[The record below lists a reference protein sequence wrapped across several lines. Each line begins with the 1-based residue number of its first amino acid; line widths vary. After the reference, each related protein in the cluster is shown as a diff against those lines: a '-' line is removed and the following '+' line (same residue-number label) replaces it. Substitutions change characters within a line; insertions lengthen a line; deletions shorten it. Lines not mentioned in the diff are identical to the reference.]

1 MKKIAM
7 TSLLLSL
14 LVVGG
19 VALAQGHMGGPMMHR
34 MPGPDGDA
42 GFYSHIAEM
51 LDLTAEQKDA
61 AKQIHEAT
69 FEKARPI
76 MEQHHAQ
83 MEEIETL
90 LDSGKVTAQEI
101 GTKVIAAHATKTQ
114 LKAIHEEA
122 MAQFKAL
129 LTDEQKAKFETMEE
143 HHSEMK
149 MMIHH

>member
-1 MKKIAM
+1 MKKIVM

-19 VALAQGHMGGPMMHR
+19 VALAQGHMMHR

-42 GFYSHIAEM
+42 GFFSHIADM
-51 LDLTAEQKDA
+51 LDLTQEQQDA

-69 FEKARPI
+69 FEKAKPV
-76 MEQHHAQ
+76 MEQHQAQ
-83 MEEIETL
+83 MDEVETL
-90 LDSGKVTAQEI
+90 LDSGKATAQEI
-101 GTKVIAAHATKTQ
+101 GTKVIAAHATRTQ

-129 LTDEQKAKFETMEE
+129 LTDEQK
-143 HHSEMK
+143 
-149 MMIHH
+149 